1 MHSSN
6 TFITRLG
13 LYNHVVLAKYIYGLR
28 WPYIY
33 FGFSMTS
40 LAWHCR
46 ESLQQPV
53 RLNIE
58 IHENMW
64 LIQLTTMLNTAIAD
78 AA

>member
-1 MHSSN
+1 MYDDV
-6 TFITRLG
+6 FG
-13 LYNHVVLAKYIYGLR
+13 MIY
-28 WPYIY
+28 
-33 FGFSMTS
+33 
-40 LAWHCR
+40 CR

-64 LIQLTTMLNTAIAD
+64 LIQLTTTLNTPVAD

>member
-13 LYNHVVLAKYIYGLR
+13 LYNHVVLVWRLWR
-28 WPYIY
+28 D
-33 FGFSMTS
+33 T
-40 LAWHCR
+40 R

-53 RLNIE
+53 QLNIE

-64 LIQLTTMLNTAIAD
+64 SIQLTTMLNTAIAD